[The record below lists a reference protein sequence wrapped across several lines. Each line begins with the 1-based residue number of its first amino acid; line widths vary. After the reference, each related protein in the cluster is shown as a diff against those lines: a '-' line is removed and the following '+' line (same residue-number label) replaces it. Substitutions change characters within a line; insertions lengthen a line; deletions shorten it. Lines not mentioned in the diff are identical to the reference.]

1 MKKVASLKYGVVFK
15 KAFCDPE
22 IFTAFAQDMIGRPV
36 SFDRVETEK
45 EFDPPIGYIKPR
57 FDLFAED
64 TGNRLIVDIQHART
78 NDHYDR
84 FLYYH
89 CAALL
94 EQISSSKNY
103 RPPLA
108 VYTVVV
114 LTSGDRH
121 QCDIAVTDFDPRNLA
136 GSPLLEIPHKVIYLC
151 PKYVSEATP
160 EPYREWLR
168 AIDDT
173 LDEEVDESLY
183 GQGVIQKLFESIRRD
198 HLSPEERAR
207 MIEEYH
213 QEELQQTKF
222 EEGVKE
228 GEKKEKLLIAK
239 NLLLKGVAPELVAEA
254 TGLSAEEIA
263 ALETTR
269 NS

>member
-22 IFTAFAQDMIGRPV
+22 IFTAFAQAIIGRPITIEH
-36 SFDRVETEK
+36 VETEK
-45 EFDPPIGYIKPR
+45 EFDPPIGYVKPR

-64 TGNRLIVDIQHART
+64 TRHRLIVDIQHART

-94 EQISSSKNY
+94 EQVASSKNY

-121 QCDIAVTDFDPRNLA
+121 HCDIAVVDFDPHDLT
-136 GSPLLEIPHKVIYLC
+136 GQPLREIPHKVIYLC
-151 PKYVSEATP
+151 PKYVTESTP

-168 AIDDT
+168 AINDT
-173 LDEEVDESLY
+173 LDEEVDESQY
-183 GQGVIQKLFESIRRD
+183 GQGAIQKLFEAIRRD
-198 HLSPEERAR
+198 HLSPEERSR

-213 QEELQQTKF
+213 QEELQQMQF
-222 EEGVKE
+222 EEGRKE
-228 GEKKEKLLIAK
+228 EKQLIAK
-239 NLLLKGVAPELVAEA
+239 NLLLKGIAPDLVAEA
-254 TGLSAEEIA
+254 TGLSALEIVGLEE
-263 ALETTR
+263 E
-269 NS
+269 

>member
-22 IFTAFAQDMIGRPV
+22 IFTAFAQDIIGRPV
-36 SFDRVETEK
+36 SIDHVETEK
-45 EFDPPIGYIKPR
+45 EFDPPIGYVKPR

-64 TGNRLIVDIQHART
+64 IEHRLVVDIQHART

-94 EQISSSKNY
+94 EQITSSKNY

-121 QCDIAVTDFDPRNLA
+121 QRDIAVIDFDPHDLA
-136 GSPLLEIPHKVIYLC
+136 GNPLQEISHKVIYLSHRL
-151 PKYVSEATP
+151 VNI
-160 EPYREWLR
+160 L
-168 AIDDT
+168 AIELIVFHT
-173 LDEEVDESLY
+173 
-183 GQGVIQKLFESIRRD
+183 IT
-198 HLSPEERAR
+198 AR
-207 MIEEYH
+207 
-213 QEELQQTKF
+213 
-222 EEGVKE
+222 
-228 GEKKEKLLIAK
+228 
-239 NLLLKGVAPELVAEA
+239 
-254 TGLSAEEIA
+254 
-263 ALETTR
+263 
-269 NS
+269 